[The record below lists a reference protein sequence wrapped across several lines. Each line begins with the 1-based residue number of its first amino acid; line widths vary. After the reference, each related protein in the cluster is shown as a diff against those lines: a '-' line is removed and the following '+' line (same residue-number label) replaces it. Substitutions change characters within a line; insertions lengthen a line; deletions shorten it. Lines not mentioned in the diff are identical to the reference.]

1 MKGLELYLIP
11 WLIANT
17 AGLVILFTA
26 YKWPKW
32 GRILFSLLFGWA
44 CVQNYTTV
52 HATPEV
58 YMEYANL
65 SVSFYS
71 RFIEGW
77 FSEHVTAVVT
87 LISAGQGAIAV
98 GFLLKGWW
106 VKLAG
111 IGAILFLFAIAPL
124 GVGAGFPFS
133 ITVSLAA
140 FFILQKNE
148 LNYIWEK
155 WHWSTDN
162 SQKSTS

>member
-26 YKWPKW
+26 YKWPGW

-44 CVQNYTTV
+44 CIQNYTTV

-58 YMEYANL
+58 YLEYANM

-77 FSEHVTAVVT
+77 FSEHITAMVT
-87 LISAGQGAIAV
+87 LIAAGQGAIAV
-98 GFLLKGWW
+98 GFLLRGWW

-111 IGAILFLFAIAPL
+111 QGFRFQLRSPL
-124 GVGAGFPFS
+124 LYYS
-133 ITVSLAA
+133 
-140 FFILQKNE
+140 
-148 LNYIWEK
+148 Y
-155 WHWSTDN
+155 
-162 SQKSTS
+162 

>member
-1 MKGLELYLIP
+1 MKGLELYMIP

-17 AGLVILFTA
+17 AGLVILFVS
-26 YKWPKW
+26 YRWPKW

-44 CVQNYTTV
+44 CFQNYTTV
-52 HATPEV
+52 HTTPEV
-58 YMEYANL
+58 YLEYANM

-77 FSEHVTAVVT
+77 FSEHITAVVT
-87 LISAGQGAIAV
+87 LISVSQGAIAI

-111 IGAILFLFAIAPL
+111 IGAILFLLAIAPL

-140 FFILQKNE
+140 FFILQEDE
-148 LNYIWEK
+148 LNYIWEEII
-155 WHWSTDN
+155 
-162 SQKSTS
+162 

>member
-1 MKGLELYLIP
+1 MKCLELYLIP

-17 AGLVILFTA
+17 AGFVVLFTS

-44 CVQNYTTV
+44 CVQNFTTAY
-52 HATPEV
+52 ATPEV
-58 YMEYANL
+58 YLEYANM

-77 FSEHVTAVVT
+77 FSGHITAVVT
-87 LISAGQGAIAV
+87 LIAAGQGAIAV
-98 GFLLKGWW
+98 GFLLRGWW

-111 IGAILFLFAIAPL
+111 IGAILFLLAIAPL

-133 ITVSLAA
+133 ITVSIAVL
-140 FFILQKNE
+140 FILQKDE
-148 LNYIWEK
+148 LNVIWKEFI
-155 WHWSTDN
+155 
-162 SQKSTS
+162 

>member
-1 MKGLELYLIP
+1 MKGFEHYLIP
-11 WLIANT
+11 WLIANS

-44 CVQNYTTV
+44 CVLNYTTV
-52 HATPEV
+52 HATPVV
-58 YMEYANL
+58 YLEYANM
-65 SVSFYS
+65 SIPIYS

-77 FSEHVTAVVT
+77 FSENIIFMVT
-87 LISAGQGAIAV
+87 LISAGQGTIAI

-111 IGAILFLFAIAPL
+111 IGAILFLLSIAPM

-140 FFILQKNE
+140 LFILKNDD
-148 LNYIWEK
+148 LNVIWNK
-155 WHWSTDN
+155 WYKPTR
-162 SQKSTS
+162 Q

>member
-1 MKGLELYLIP
+1 MKGLELYMIP

-17 AGLVILFTA
+17 VGLVILFVS
-26 YKWPKW
+26 YRWPKW

-58 YMEYANL
+58 YLEYANM

-77 FSEHVTAVVT
+77 FSEHITVMVT
-87 LISAGQGAIAV
+87 LISAGQGAIAI

-111 IGAILFLFAIAPL
+111 IGAIMFLLAIAPL

-155 WHWSTDN
+155 WHRSTDN
-162 SQKSTS
+162 RQKSTS